1 MRLAESDWVT
11 TAIAVWG
18 AITGS
23 LSLGWSIF
31 RDIRNA
37 GRVKVVVGTSA
48 HMEGGRTRTEGLLVD
63 ITNTGHQS
71 IVIVSVHISPTRR
84 SLPFRQS
91 PWLQVAHRLAIKSTS
106 DA

>member
-48 HMEGGRTRTEGLLVD
+48 HMEGGPYANRRPSRRYHQHWPSVD
-63 ITNTGHQS
+63 CHRLGPYLS
-71 IVIVSVHISPTRR
+71 R
-84 SLPFRQS
+84 L
-91 PWLQVAHRLAIKSTS
+91 VAHFHSDNRPGFKSAPS
-106 DA
+106 IGDQKHF